1 MAPTTDKKTKTEQST
16 NPHTIHMTDIAEQQ
30 AKLMHEFATH
40 GLQHINMAQIGQ
52 ESAKIMQQ
60 FMEKNGDGAMGM
72 GSMQHVVKAFMSLNE
87 KMMANPEKIV
97 QMQMDWYQRQLSL
110 WANVAERMMGKTPE
124 PVATPEKGDRRF
136 KHEDWT
142 ENMVFDFMKQ
152 SYLLTANWML
162 DNVRTVEG
170 LDDRTREKVDFYVKQ
185 FIDAAAPT
193 NSPFTNP
200 EVLRKTM
207 ETGGKNLV
215 NGLQNLLHDLERGKG
230 KLRISMTDNN
240 AFEIGKN
247 IAMTEGAVVFRNRLV
262 EVIQYTPKTPKVGA
276 RPLLIAPPWIN
287 KYYILDMRPENSFVR
302 YCVEDCGLQTFIISW
317 KNPDETYKD
326 VGFDTYMKEGM
337 LESIEHVLAITGQ
350 KDLNMIGYCIGGT
363 LLSATLAYMAKKK
376 DKRVNSAT
384 FFTTLM
390 DFTEAGELGIFI
402 DEEQVTDLE
411 KRMNERG
418 YLDGTEMASTFSMLR
433 SNDLIWSFVVN
444 NYLLGQDPFPFD
456 LLYWNDDNTRMPA
469 AMHSYYLRNMYL
481 QNNLVKKDKLT
492 LLGEKIDISQID
504 QPVYM
509 VSAKSDHITP
519 WKSCFAPM
527 NKLKSNVRFIL
538 GNSGHVAGVAN
549 PASNPRGYFW
559 AGDVNTDDAE
569 KWLDGKAQVE
579 GSWWPDWK
587 EWIKAQS
594 GAQVP
599 TPKTLGDAKHKPLCP
614 APGTYVKE

>member
-1 MAPTTDKKTKTEQST
+1 MAPATEKKKASST
-16 NPHTIHMTDIAEQQ
+16 SPHAVHMTDIAEQQ
-30 AKLMHEFATH
+30 AKLMHEFATK
-40 GLQHINMAQIGQ
+40 GLQSLNMAHIGE
-52 ESAKIMQQ
+52 ESAKIMKH
-60 FMEKNGDGAMGM
+60 FMEKHGEVGLGM
-72 GSMQHVVKAFMSLNE
+72 GSMNSVVKAFMALNE

-97 QMQMDWYQRQLSL
+97 QMQLDWYQKQLAL
-110 WANVAERMMGKTPE
+110 WANVAERMMGKTPT

-136 KHEDWT
+136 NHEDWT
-142 ENMVFDFMKQ
+142 QNMVFDFMKQ

-162 DNVRTVEG
+162 DNVRSVEG
-170 LDDRTREKVDFYVKQ
+170 LDPKTREKVDFYVRQ

-215 NGLQNLLHDLERGKG
+215 QGLQNLLHDLERGKG
-230 KLRISMTDNN
+230 QLRISMTDRD

-247 IAMTEGAVVFRNRLV
+247 IAVTEGEVVFRNRLI
-262 EVIQYTPKTPKVGA
+262 EIIQYTPKTPKVHA
-276 RPLLIAPPWIN
+276 RPLLISPPWIN

-317 KNPDETYKD
+317 KNPDSSYKD
-326 VGFDTYMKEGM
+326 VGFDTYMKEGI
-337 LESIEHVLAITGQ
+337 LEAIEQVLAITGQ

-411 KRMNERG
+411 KRMNDRG
-418 YLDGTEMASTFSMLR
+418 YLDGSEMAATFSMLR

-456 LLYWNDDNTRMPA
+456 LLYWNDDNTRMPC

-481 QNNLVKKDKLT
+481 QNNLVKKDKLS
-492 LLGEKIDISQID
+492 LLGEKIDISLID
-504 QPVYM
+504 QPIYM

-519 WKSCFAPM
+519 WKSCYAPM
-527 NKLKSNVRFIL
+527 NKLKSKVRFIL

-559 AGDVNTDDAE
+559 AGDVNTDDSE
-569 KWLDGKAQVE
+569 KWLAGQKQTE

-587 EWIKAQS
+587 EWVKKLS
-594 GAQVP
+594 GEEVAA
-599 TPKTLGDAKHKPLCP
+599 PKKLGDAKHPPLCP